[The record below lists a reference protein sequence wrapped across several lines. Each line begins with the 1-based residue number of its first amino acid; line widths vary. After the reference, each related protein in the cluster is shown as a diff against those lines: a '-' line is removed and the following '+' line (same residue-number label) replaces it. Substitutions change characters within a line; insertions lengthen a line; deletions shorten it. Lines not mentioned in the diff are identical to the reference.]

1 MYLKTERKKM
11 STEKEAVSSKGEGS
25 SKASHPHTIADD
37 AWRQFVTVVVPKI
50 AASAWDAFPEHLKR
64 TFGNNG
70 VKNLFQVLSFAL
82 ARALPDHGVGPFV
95 DSFQTE
101 LFGELRE
108 LAEHYEKGESKKPE
122 QSREGSSEQASEKNK
137 TPPKTRM
144 NQILRLDPEQ
154 AGKIIAWLSL
164 ASAANHDMLA
174 IANFLE
180 SLTPKELR
188 TFALLDD
195 KAKQV
200 YVEARVK
207 DPFPLLRLEL
217 ELANNLIAWLYA
229 ADSVGY
235 PIADIINL
243 LGDLTPYELH
253 NFAKMD
259 DIAKRVYVELR
270 WKLNLSRV
278 DSKPIEKNI
287 SAWFGKAWEKVT
299 SKLKSM
305 DQALEM
311 LAFANTTETARL
323 QAALLEVS
331 KPLTLRD
338 YLMFWK
344 L

>member
-1 MYLKTERKKM
+1 M
-11 STEKEAVSSKGEGS
+11 STEKEAVSSKGEG
-25 SKASHPHTIADD
+25 KGSHPHTIADD
-37 AWRQFVTVVVPKI
+37 VWRQFVTVVVPKM

-82 ARALPDHGVGPFV
+82 ARVLPDHGIGPFV

-122 QSREGSSEQASEKNK
+122 RSSEGRSEEERGKSK
-137 TPPKTRM
+137 TLPKTRM
-144 NQILRLDPEQ
+144 NQILSLPREQ
-154 AGKIIAWLSL
+154 AEKIIAWLACHGVVDSDV
-164 ASAANHDMLA
+164 SS
-174 IANFLE
+174 IIKFLE
-180 SLTPKELR
+180 SLTPKQLG

-195 KAKQV
+195 AAKQV

-229 ADSVGY
+229 VDNAGY

-243 LGDLTPYELH
+243 LQELTPYELR

-259 DIAKRVYVELR
+259 DTAKQAYVELR